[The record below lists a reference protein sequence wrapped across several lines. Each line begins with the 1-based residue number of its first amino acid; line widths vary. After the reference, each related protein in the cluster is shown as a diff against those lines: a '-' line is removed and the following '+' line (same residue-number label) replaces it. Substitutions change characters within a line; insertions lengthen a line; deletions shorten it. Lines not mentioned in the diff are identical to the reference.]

1 MWVQND
7 VAHGVPSFYCHD
19 LPWPVLRMLGTARG
33 CLGRSFK
40 DLWLFEALEHIF
52 NWRMSWEW
60 RAVQLQFRS
69 PDEQWAV
76 AFWHRHAYTG
86 CRHDGTVSTSQSQT
100 RSFVKTSTAT
110 SCQRWC
116 QNLDSWSI
124 AGWFY
129 CVDDHAGQ
137 KTSSLGLW
145 WLWWRCLQ
153 FNLQLM
159 RWRWRIWWRME
170 EVAMTIML
178 QMKDEGCYGHLW
190 STVLL
195 WEERIPHNDAE
206 FLLGMSPR
214 SGRSPAMEDHLR
226 DLRAK
231 SWARSRAWIGLE
243 SLESSEKFWKYD
255 LM

>member
-1 MWVQND
+1 MGPFI
-7 VAHGVPSFYCHD
+7 AMTCHD
-19 LPWPVLRMLGTARG
+19 QFCGWPGPSAQCRCRSSRGTARG

-40 DLWLFEALEHIF
+40 DLWLVEALEHIF

-116 QNLDSWSI
+116 QNLDSWGI

-129 CVDDHAGQ
+129 CVDDLVKVTDMVDG
-137 KTSSLGLW
+137 TSGYDNHVANE
-145 WLWWRCLQ
+145 R
-153 FNLQLM
+153 
-159 RWRWRIWWRME
+159 RRM
-170 EVAMTIML
+170 
-178 QMKDEGCYGHLW
+178 LW
-190 STVLL
+190 SSMVNGTAMGREDTSQRC
-195 WEERIPHNDAE
+195 WIPSRDESTIGSISRHGGPYKRSKSEELSSFSCLDWP
-206 FLLGMSPR
+206 GK
-214 SGRSPAMEDHLR
+214 SG
-226 DLRAK
+226 K
-231 SWARSRAWIGLE
+231 
-243 SLESSEKFWKYD
+243 
-255 LM
+255 